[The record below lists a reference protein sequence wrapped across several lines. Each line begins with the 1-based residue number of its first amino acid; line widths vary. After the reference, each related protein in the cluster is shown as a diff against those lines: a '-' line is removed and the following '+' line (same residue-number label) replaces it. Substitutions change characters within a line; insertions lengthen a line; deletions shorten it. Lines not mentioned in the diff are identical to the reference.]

1 MLYNKFTTASRLK
14 ELRIEKGFTMQEVAK
29 KIDLKSHGTYSDIE
43 HGKNILTSTNA
54 LKLANLYN
62 VSLDYLYGLSNK
74 KDNKNL
80 INNKELN
87 NILKTGVSYNG
98 KTLSNTDIIA
108 LKAFLQGLTSSK

>member
-1 MLYNKFTTASRLK
+1 MLYNIGLSSDRLK
-14 ELRIEKGFTMQEVAK
+14 ELRLKHGYTMQDIAK
-29 KIDLKSHGTYSDIE
+29 KLDLKSHGTYSDIE

-54 LKLANLYN
+54 LKLAKLYN
-62 VSLDYLYGLSNK
+62 VSLDYIYCLSND

-87 NILKTGVSYNG
+87 TILKTGITYNG
-98 KTLSNTDIIA
+98 KTLTSTDIIA